1 MLSAIVI
8 EKEMGSKAALT
19 DDHVNGGV
27 IEIKS
32 GRPVRA
38 DLAPLR
44 QRPAE
49 STSEKASLHR
59 IIFIVSQYGD
69 KCFWLIMRANLLYS
83 SWGAKSASRWHH

>member
-1 MLSAIVI
+1 MS
-8 EKEMGSKAALT
+8 SNAALT

-27 IEIKS
+27 VEIES
-32 GRPVRA
+32 AGLWRA

-69 KCFWLIMRANLLYS
+69 KCFWLIMGANML
-83 SWGAKSASRWHH
+83 